1 MVLEVLLE
9 VLVDEFEGIALVFV
23 TIHFFLFV
31 VQKRLDVFIQSINF
45 LDVLLMKL
53 EHLRKNSMS

>member
-9 VLVDEFEGIALVFV
+9 VLVDEFEGVALVFV
-23 TIHFFLFV
+23 AIDFFFFV

>member
-23 TIHFFLFV
+23 TIDFFLFV

-53 EHLRKNSMS
+53 KHLRKNSMS

>member
-9 VLVDEFEGIALVFV
+9 VLVDELEGIALVFV
-23 TIHFFLFV
+23 TIDFFLFV

-53 EHLRKNSMS
+53 KHLRKNSMS